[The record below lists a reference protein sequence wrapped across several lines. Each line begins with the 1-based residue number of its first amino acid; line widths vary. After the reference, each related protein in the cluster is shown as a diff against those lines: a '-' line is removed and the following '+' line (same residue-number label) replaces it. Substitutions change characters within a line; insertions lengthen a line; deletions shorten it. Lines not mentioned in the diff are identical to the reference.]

1 MPADSAPRLA
11 RPRAL
16 YTSKEL
22 QSRGSQWGWGVAF
35 PLYSPRPRR
44 RGLGAR
50 TVVAAAAA
58 ERFASGRSALAAPRG
73 HGPVRALLPLSLKP
87 GSTPRPRLHWFHW
100 LRARQQPRPRAPAR
114 AMERLRGARGRLPR
128 GGLRAPPG
136 LRAEGA
142 FPGAGRGRRRALGYG
157 ALRWARPDGAA
168 LVWLP
173 DWSPETARGCTG
185 PRGVPGST
193 LRSGLPGPLRFV
205 P

>member
-1 MPADSAPRLA
+1 MSRVPVGSGGRVPSVLTSSTAAGPG
-11 RPRAL
+11 RPG
-16 YTSKEL
+16 SG
-22 QSRGSQWGWGVAF
+22 SRRS
-35 PLYSPRPRR
+35 
-44 RGLGAR
+44 
-50 TVVAAAAA
+50 
-58 ERFASGRSALAAPRG
+58 SGEVCVGPVRSSGPRG

-142 FPGAGRGRRRALGYG
+142 FPGAGRGRRRALCYG

-168 LVWLP
+168 LAWLP
-173 DWSPETARGCTG
+173 DWGPETARGCTG